1 LSRKLP
7 RITGKDLVKALQ
19 RADFRIVR
27 IKGSHYHLYHD
38 EKKEVLVTIPVHSG
52 KILAPKT
59 LKCILKAA
67 GISLDELDSLL

>member
-1 LSRKLP
+1 MSRKLP

-38 EKKEVLVTIPVHSG
+38 EKEVLVTIPVHSG

-67 GISLDELDSLL
+67 GISLDELDNLL